1 MDRDTVTGTLRR
13 YEPRDRDAVWHLHRT
28 ALSEAGTDPTDVP
41 DIDDLRDVRAT
52 YLDTGGEFLVCE
64 LERNE
69 PSKRERGER
78 GAKRLARPASDAA
91 RESIDGQTGDIVAMG
106 GLAVS
111 DGDGE
116 IPPDAGELLRIAVHP
131 DHQRA
136 GYGSAIVVG
145 LEDAARERGLD
156 RVFLWT
162 AQRQRSAVSFYRSRG
177 YEGTGHRT
185 EGEYE
190 LLRFE
195 QALDGDPVTPGVGD
209 E

>member
-1 MDRDTVTGTLRR
+1 MRDTVTGTLRR
-13 YEPRDRDAVWHLHRT
+13 YEPRDRDAIWHLHRT
-28 ALSEAGTDPTDVP
+28 ALAEAGTDPTDVP
-41 DIDDLRDVRAT
+41 DTDDLRDVQAT

-64 LERNE
+64 VERGE
-69 PSKRERGER
+69 PSKRERGEQ
-78 GAKRLARPASDAA
+78 GPKRLARPASDAA
-91 RESIDGQTGDIVAMG
+91 RESTDGQTREVVAMG
-106 GLAVS
+106 GLAVA
-111 DGDGE
+111 DDE
-116 IPPDAGELLRIAVHP
+116 IPPDAGELMRIAVHP

-136 GYGSAIVVG
+136 GYGNAIVAG

-177 YEGTGHRT
+177 YEGTDHRT

-195 QALDGDPVTPGVGD
+195 KALDGDPETPEASDG
-209 E
+209 